1 MYSKLRD
8 VEIEKWLRPLCEN
21 IVCGKDHEVDASK
34 MRVTAE
40 TIADPLLRRAA
51 IEALRDIGNERSM
64 EVVRAARAAH
74 RLSSPELRQLSFQV
88 VEELTGG

>member
-1 MYSKLRD
+1 
-8 VEIEKWLRPLCEN
+8 
-21 IVCGKDHEVDASK
+21 

-40 TIADPLLRRAA
+40 TIANPLLRRAA

-74 RLSSPELRQLSFQV
+74 RRRTPELRQLSFQV
-88 VEELTGG
+88 VEEMSWQLNGGLEKETFGTARGQSS